1 MSFDPFE
8 EVTPSLRVIC
18 SPLSSPTNPELL
30 PSVWPLLQNLSS
42 KGFLLMFWTQRSRSR
57 RFEQSSPG
65 SLGSSVAGLGLEV
78 LNIFPTFR
86 IILLVIKYSLFTFYR
101 RLNFAFFGVLRNK
114 EIGYLL
120 LLNLYFLS
128 NFITR
133 LRFPF
138 QIISFDTFNKEV

>member
-1 MSFDPFE
+1 
-8 EVTPSLRVIC
+8 
-18 SPLSSPTNPELL
+18 
-30 PSVWPLLQNLSS
+30 
-42 KGFLLMFWTQRSRSR
+42 MFWTQRSRSR

-86 IILLVIKYSLFTFYR
+86 IILLVYSLFTFY
-101 RLNFAFFGVLRNK
+101 NFVFFGVLRNK
-114 EIGYLL
+114 EIGNLL
-120 LLNLYFLS
+120 LLNLCFLS